1 MTADASPHKPRRWLL
16 TILGTGAV
24 VGAVVGG
31 VALAQPPADPTTTR
45 TPLALQTSTVTRG
58 DLTERVRTQGTLAYN
73 SPRTLGTELT
83 GVVTGIPPAGTVV
96 PPGQELFRIDD
107 SPVLLLRGA
116 LPAWRAFADAMPA
129 GGDVLQ
135 LEQNL
140 LDLGFFAGKPD
151 EKFTATTTAAIKKWQ
166 KSLGVDQ
173 TGTLEAGRIVFSLA
187 DIRIQA
193 PKAQIGDAAGAEII
207 SITGPTKGVVA
218 FLDPAQVP
226 IAPVG
231 TVVTLS
237 LPGGLSTTGTVTEV
251 GAPVEQDGGDG
262 KTLKSPVTLTL
273 DDPAATESLDNVSVT
288 LLLTQTR
295 ATDVLT
301 VPVLAL
307 LAQPGGGFA
316 VERAT
321 GTATELVPVELGT
334 FADGLVEVTGGDLA
348 VGDTVVVAK

>member
-1 MTADASPHKPRRWLL
+1 MTADARPRRPRRWLL
-16 TILGTGAV
+16 TVLAAGAV

-31 VALAQPPADPTTTR
+31 IALAQPPADPSTTR

-73 SPRTLGTELT
+73 APRTLGTELT
-83 GVVTGIPPAGTVV
+83 GVVTGMPPAGTIVTT
-96 PPGQELFRIDD
+96 GQELFRIDD
-107 SPVLLLRGA
+107 SPVVLLRGA
-116 LPAWRAFADAMPA
+116 LPAWRAFADGMAA

-140 LDLGFFAGKPD
+140 VDLGVFTGKPD

-166 KSLGVDQ
+166 KSLGVEQ
-173 TGTLEAGRIVFSLA
+173 TGTIEAGRIVFSLA
-187 DIRIQA
+187 DIRVQA

-207 SITGPTKGVVA
+207 AITGPTKEVLA
-218 FLDPAQVP
+218 FLDPAQLP

-237 LPGGLSTTGTVTEV
+237 LPGGLSTTGTVTTV
-251 GAPVEQDGGDG
+251 GAPVEQEGGDG

-273 DDPAATESLDNVSVT
+273 DDPAATESLDNISVT

-307 LAQPGGGFA
+307 LAQPGGGSA
-316 VERAT
+316 VETVT
-321 GTATELVPVELGT
+321 GTTTRLVPVELGT
-334 FADGLVEVTGGDLA
+334 FADGLVEVTGGELA
-348 VGDTVVVAK
+348 VGDTIVVAK